1 MSEKFGSFLNRLRP
15 LSYHVNNELKE
26 TLFKNEAYLD
36 NRSSFIESSVVSW
49 SNSYKKYL
57 FLLVVLCFA
66 ISINI
71 YLWTKFL
78 SSYVQAKPD
87 SNWLGILLT
96 GQITIV
102 GLIYPLVIS
111 LVSILF
117 QDKAGK
123 KVIFSLYQKFSGFMF
138 AGLSGLSLAIVL
150 AFSLILNESLI
161 PEFSLLLSMT
171 LISWFAFNLFLTI
184 WFFLK
189 TLSIL
194 DENKKNEFVFRFVT
208 NEVCKSDLKQRI
220 RKIYLENLF
229 QNGLLRAVDSNILD
243 LSNSLMLNQYDKEIS
258 YIAGKNKELYTVS
271 LWKLNLAIWLQAK
284 ILKYT
289 IDKSNQ
295 ETNNF
300 RLYVSI
306 AAFTGKDKK
315 VTLVKYSGFDIGN
328 FVSFLIKN
336 SVKYDKKSNKVD
348 ISISSALE
356 TFTSPLYNALS
367 NNDEKDF
374 IESLDRLAKY
384 HIQLADVLSFENN
397 SGESDNWLL
406 LSEGAWSGSYFTGF
420 MRTYYVL
427 LKQTVDKIPSNTQ
440 YFYHSL
446 RFYRKIFFEQ
456 KHITQSEAETVLR
469 NTLYLWVALLK
480 WKNLSDKADIAVSD
494 GFEDSIRNFVSVWEE
509 WKRFYITHKYKDTTK
524 SYPILFEHLKYT
536 AEMVIESLSFENDQA
551 LGWST
556 DMLIHWRNRTLDVQ
570 TQNEEYLWH
579 SEIIDIEM
587 LSKDNFDLWFKI
599 RKGRDENIESAINIA
614 LKNAYIDVRFLIVC
628 SILTNS
634 DDIPRVKP
642 YIDALLEEKRLH
654 STGTID
660 TQVKS
665 INQASQLL
673 GVYIRHKKFHS
684 GGIENHSGWQAKLIE
699 SFSSKFSQKM
709 VFGRMYAGWY
719 NVNIDQEV
727 VQLIIS
733 YSSTKWK
740 ISRDWLNILK
750 SNVYSFSNRE
760 DMIRSFKALIEIA
773 QKTSE
778 YKLLSAEIT
787 PEEIVNYRTNF
798 VESMEELINE
808 IEQINNNHIISSNI
822 DKTILSEMGKV
833 ASNDFMADETKF
845 PLNMFD
851 VIKRDG
857 IKLISNNQVITRD
870 FEKSYIMIEDRLPIH
885 NLVENYSEGIAGNLS
900 NVILR
905 KIVINKPT
913 NYESFNSLEDML
925 FSILNTAEISHTV
938 LLCHSSLCALIF
950 DLYKDEQKREQ
961 FQITRIYAED
971 YSYKIG
977 DCEVYDHS
985 FDIVNSCV
993 LTTKDRFKALII
1005 EGFEDNNI
1013 VNIIFN
1019 ENEQDKTKGN
1029 LSFDYKLDIEID
1041 ETQPFIELSLIS
1053 EDIVDDEEAIEEH
1066 IDDIVQEELNEDKVL
1081 SKLSRVI
1088 KLFSK
1093 YKR

>member
-1 MSEKFGSFLNRLRP
+1 MLNFFDGFLDKIRP
-15 LSYHVNNELKE
+15 LSHHVNKELKE

-36 NRSSFIESSVVSW
+36 NRSSFLESSVVSW

-66 ISINI
+66 VGGNT
-71 YLWTKFL
+71 YLWMNYIPAYAEINSD
-78 SSYVQAKPD
+78 SS
-87 SNWLGILLT
+87 WLAVLLT
-96 GQITIV
+96 GQITII

-138 AGLSGLSLAIVL
+138 AGLSGLLLAIVL
-150 AFSLILNESLI
+150 SFSLIFNESLSNRI
-161 PEFSLLLSMT
+161 SLVLNST
-171 LISWFAFNLFLTI
+171 LIFWFIFNLFLTI
-184 WFFLK
+184 WFFVK

-194 DENKKNEFVFRFVT
+194 DENKKDEFIFRFVT

-220 RKIYLENLF
+220 RKIYLEDLF
-229 QNGLLRAVDSNILD
+229 RNGLLKAINSSILD
-243 LSNSLMLNQYDKEIS
+243 LSNSLMLNKFDKEVN
-258 YIAGKNKELYTVS
+258 YITGKDKELRDVS

-284 ILKYT
+284 ILKHS
-289 IDKSNQ
+289 INKSNY
-295 ETNNF
+295 ELSNF
-300 RLYVSI
+300 KLYVSI
-306 AAFTGKDKK
+306 PAFTGRDKK
-315 VTLVKYSGFDIGN
+315 ATLAKYSGFDIN
-328 FVSFLIKN
+328 LLAAFLIKN
-336 SVKYDKKSNKVD
+336 SVKYDKKSNKTD
-348 ISISSALE
+348 IGISSALE
-356 TFTSPLYNALS
+356 AFTSPLHTALS
-367 NNDEKDF
+367 NNDENHF

-384 HIQLADVLSFENN
+384 HIQLAEVLSFQR
-397 SGESDNWLL
+397 SDGKSDNWLL
-406 LSEGAWSGSYFTGF
+406 LNESAWGFSYLTEF
-420 MRTYYVL
+420 MRTYYIL
-427 LKQTVDKIPSNTQ
+427 LKQTIYKIPNSTQ
-440 YFYHSL
+440 YFIHSL
-446 RFYRKIFFEQ
+446 RFYRKIFSHQ
-456 KHITQSEAETVLR
+456 KYITQSESNTVLR
-469 NTLYLWVALLK
+469 NTLYMWVALLK
-480 WKNLSDKADIAVSD
+480 WKNLSDKADIVVND
-494 GFEDSIRNFVSVWEE
+494 GFNDTVLEFVSVWEE
-509 WKRFYITHKYKDTTK
+509 WKNFYIKHKYKDTTK
-524 SYPILFEHLKYT
+524 TYLILFEHIKYT
-536 AEMVIESLSFENDQA
+536 AEMVVESLKFDNDHA
-551 LGWST
+551 LSWST
-556 DMLIHWRNRTLDVQ
+556 DMLINWKSSILKEGFY
-570 TQNEEYLWH
+570 NEKNLWH
-579 SEIIDIEM
+579 SKVIDIEM
-587 LSKDNFDLWFKI
+587 LFEENADLWSKI
-599 RKGRDENIESAINIA
+599 RKGNVENLEFAIKTA
-614 LKNAYIDVRFLIVC
+614 LKNAYVDTRFLTVC
-628 SILTNS
+628 SILANS
-634 DDIPRVKP
+634 DDVLRVKP
-642 YIDALLEEKRLH
+642 YIAALLQENRIYP
-654 STGTID
+654 TGTSD
-660 TQVKS
+660 TIVES
-665 INQASQLL
+665 ISQANQLL
-673 GVYIRHKKFHS
+673 GIYIRYKKFHL
-684 GGIENHSGWQAKLIE
+684 GGIDIDSEWQVKLIE
-699 SFSSKFSQKM
+699 NFNRKFSQKM
-709 VFGRMYAGWY
+709 VSGRTYAGWY
-719 NVNIDQEV
+719 NVSIDDEFI
-727 VQLIIS
+727 QLAVS

-740 ISRDWLNILK
+740 ISRDWFDVLK

-778 YKLLSAEIT
+778 YKLLFSET
-787 PEEIVNYRTNF
+787 TLEEVLNYRTNF

-870 FEKSYIMIEDRLPIH
+870 FEKSYIMIEDRPPIH

-913 NYESFNSLEDML
+913 SYKSFNSLEDML
-925 FSILNTAEISHTV
+925 FSILNTAEISHTI

-971 YSYKIG
+971 YSYKVG

-1005 EGFEDNNI
+1005 EGFEDDNI
-1013 VNIIFN
+1013 VNISFN

-1041 ETQPFIELSLIS
+1041 ETQPFIKLSLIS

-1066 IDDIVQEELNEDKVL
+1066 VEDIVQEELNEDKVL
-1081 SKLSRVI
+1081 YKLSRVL

-1093 YKR
+1093 CKR